1 MAIDHVQ
8 REFFYNKLSYLSYVA
23 RTENII
29 FEGDVLDW
37 VTQVNA
43 AEDREAKQQEL
54 LEIFWKIPE
63 EASREKKL
71 DKMREAEAF
80 IEAERKKNIKDDEG
94 WSLFD
99 DE

>member
-1 MAIDHVQ
+1 MAIDYVQ

-23 RTENII
+23 RTENIT
-29 FEGDVLDW
+29 FEGDVHDW

-43 AEDREAKQQEL
+43 AEDREAKQKEL
-54 LEIFWKIPE
+54 LEVFWQIPE
-63 EASREKKL
+63 EAEREKKL
-71 DKMREAEAF
+71 DLMRAAEAF
-80 IEAERKKNIKDDEG
+80 IEEERKKDVKDEN